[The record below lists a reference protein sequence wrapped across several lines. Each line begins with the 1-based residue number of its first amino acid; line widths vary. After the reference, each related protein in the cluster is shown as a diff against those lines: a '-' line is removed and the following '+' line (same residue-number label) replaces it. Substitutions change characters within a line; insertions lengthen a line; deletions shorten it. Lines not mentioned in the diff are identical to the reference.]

1 MMRFLSEHFQ
11 LRERG
16 TTPRIEVVA
25 GTTTFLTMAY
35 VIFVQP
41 AVLSGSLFGTDTGM
55 DFGAVTT
62 ATCLAAALA
71 TAIMGLYARYPIA
84 LAPGMG
90 QNFFFVFTA
99 IPVAAAAG
107 SPDPWRAA
115 LGAVFI
121 AGVAFLIVSV
131 LGIRERIIDAVSPS
145 LKHAIAVGIGVFV
158 AFIGLRNAQ
167 VIVADP
173 GTAVRLNAR
182 FLSPDIVV
190 FVVGFLVAAALHARR
205 IAGSIVWG
213 IAAGLVTA
221 LILRAVLP
229 LLPVATTTDLV
240 RDSRLWT
247 QFAPAQ
253 DYRVAAPLVG
263 SDALPNGSRLGRRRL
278 HDSNRRDFLLH
289 GRIRHGGYPDRLGA
303 ARGHVS
309 RKQTAACPAGDDVG
323 CCRDGR
329 GRLARHQHSDELH
342 RERFRYRAGRENR
355 TNGASRGHLV
365 PPRPSSSIQSYRWL
379 AATPPITTPA
389 LVLVGAMMARNVT
402 QIQWADYTESIPAF
416 LVIIGIPLSF
426 SIADGLSLGLI
437 SYPLVKLLSG
447 RAPEV
452 NRSTWV
458 LAVILALYFAFVRSR
473 L

>member
-1 MMRFLSEHFQ
+1 MRFLSEHFQ

-221 LILRAVLP
+221 LVLRAVLP

-253 DYRVAAPLVG
+253 DFVSLPPSLGPTLFQMDLGWAVVASMIPIVVIFFFMDVFDTVGTLIGLGQRAGMLVENKLPRAQRAMMSDAVGTVVGASLGTSTVTSYIESASGIEQGGKTGLTALVVATWFLLALFFYPIVSMVG
-263 SDALPNGSRLGRRRL
+263 S
-278 HDSNRRDFLLH
+278 
-289 GRIRHGGYPDRLGA
+289 Y
-303 ARGHVS
+303 
-309 RKQTAACPAGDDVG
+309 
-323 CCRDGR
+323 
-329 GRLARHQHSDELH
+329 
-342 RERFRYRAGRENR
+342 
-355 TNGASRGHLV
+355 
-365 PPRPSSSIQSYRWL
+365 
-379 AATPPITTPA
+379 PPITAPA

-402 QIQWADYTESIPAF
+402 QIQ
-416 LVIIGIPLSF
+416 
-426 SIADGLSLGLI
+426 
-437 SYPLVKLLSG
+437 
-447 RAPEV
+447 
-452 NRSTWV
+452 
-458 LAVILALYFAFVRSR
+458 
-473 L
+473 

>member
-221 LILRAVLP
+221 LVLRAVLP

-253 DYRVAAPLVG
+253 DFVSLPPSLGPTLFQMDLGWAVVASMIPIVVIFFFMDVFDTVGTLIGLGQRAGLLVENKLPRAQRAMMSDAVGTVVGASLGTSTVTSYIESASGIEQGGKTGLTALVVATWFLLALFFYPIVSMVG
-263 SDALPNGSRLGRRRL
+263 S
-278 HDSNRRDFLLH
+278 
-289 GRIRHGGYPDRLGA
+289 Y
-303 ARGHVS
+303 
-309 RKQTAACPAGDDVG
+309 
-323 CCRDGR
+323 
-329 GRLARHQHSDELH
+329 
-342 RERFRYRAGRENR
+342 
-355 TNGASRGHLV
+355 
-365 PPRPSSSIQSYRWL
+365 
-379 AATPPITTPA
+379 PPITAPA

>member
-107 SPDPWRAA
+107 APDPWRAA

-221 LILRAVLP
+221 LVLRAVLP

-253 DYRVAAPLVG
+253 DFVSLPPSLGPTLFQMDLGWAVVASMIPIVVIFFFMDVFDTVGTLIGLGQRAGMLVENKLPRAQRAMMSDAVGTVVGASLGTSTVTSYIESASGIEQGGKTGLTALVVATWFLLALFFYPIVSMVG
-263 SDALPNGSRLGRRRL
+263 S
-278 HDSNRRDFLLH
+278 
-289 GRIRHGGYPDRLGA
+289 Y
-303 ARGHVS
+303 
-309 RKQTAACPAGDDVG
+309 
-323 CCRDGR
+323 
-329 GRLARHQHSDELH
+329 
-342 RERFRYRAGRENR
+342 
-355 TNGASRGHLV
+355 
-365 PPRPSSSIQSYRWL
+365 
-379 AATPPITTPA
+379 PPITAPA